1 MIRRPPRSTLFPY
14 TTLFRSRAPVMIQSP
29 SYMRIPGNPTAAAPL
44 IRCPRPS
51 PIHTLRVVRREPA
64 SALTRTA
71 GGCGDEFL
79 GCMIGEGRDGV
90 VRVDRIAPADVSP
103 LRSTATAVVPEDS
116 CEEAGWTGT
125 IGMIHSHPTAE
136 RCWYY
141 FPGTQV
147 PTSDAQSFIR
157 TPYAVDAI
165 MCGAKVVWIGPVVRR
180 LLFSLLCS
188 ALLAGPISA
197 QAPVSSQD
205 TLAYTTSSVRLREK
219 PFPNGARAGGAASRH
234 RRPALRLLPRLV
246 QRRGFAARPLLAR
259 RISRRP
265 SLASSH
271 GRGARLHQFPGRA
284 GPIAH
289 GDCGWQAAR
298 GGYPRAPTTI
308 PDHISGQGSLP

>member
-1 MIRRPPRSTLFPY
+1 MTLWLFQLSVALTSATVRPPAVQALVLSDQAVRLLALDARSFQT
-14 TTLFRSRAPVMIQSP
+14 
-29 SYMRIPGNPTAAAPL
+29 
-44 IRCPRPS
+44 
-51 PIHTLRVVRREPA
+51 
-64 SALTRTA
+64 
-71 GGCGDEFL
+71 EFL
-79 GCMIGEGRDGV
+79 GCMIGEVRDGV

-103 LRSTATAVVPEDS
+103 LRSTTTAVVPEDT

-125 IGMIHSHPTAE
+125 VGMIHSHPTVE
-136 RCWYY
+136 RGWYY

-246 QRRGFAARPLLAR
+246 QCRGFAARRLLAR

-265 SLASSH
+265 SIASSDV
-271 GRGARLHQFPGRA
+271 RGARLHQFPGRA

-308 PDHISGQGSLP
+308 PDHISGTVSLPTSALQMFARAQAPSAWGTAPTRC